1 MILKQRVSTER
12 NKKPGEKVFFLLTRE
27 EQELIEVIREAED
40 PTAAIL
46 AAVQIIRDF
55 LERPLS
61 LKEQEDGIQ
70 KESA

>member
-1 MILKQRVSTER
+1 M
-12 NKKPGEKVFFLLTRE
+12 LTKE
-27 EQELIEVIREAED
+27 EQELIEAIREAKD

-55 LERPLS
+55 LEQPLS
-61 LKEQEDGIQ
+61 LTEQEDEIR

>member
-1 MILKQRVSTER
+1 M
-12 NKKPGEKVFFLLTRE
+12 LTRE
-27 EQELIEVIREAED
+27 EQELLEAIREAKD

-46 AAVQIIRDF
+46 VAVKIIKDF

-61 LKEQEDGIQ
+61 STEQEDEIR

>member
-1 MILKQRVSTER
+1 M
-12 NKKPGEKVFFLLTRE
+12 LTKE
-27 EQELIEVIREAED
+27 EQELIEAIREAKD
-40 PTAAIL
+40 PTAAML
-46 AAVQIIRDF
+46 AAIQIIKDF

>member
-61 LKEQEDGIQ
+61 LKEQEDEIR

>member
-12 NKKPGEKVFFLLTRE
+12 NKKPGEKVFFLLTKE
-27 EQELIEVIREAED
+27 EQELIEVIRAAED

-46 AAVQIIRDF
+46 TAVQIIKDF

-61 LKEQEDGIQ
+61 LREQEDEIQ

>member
-1 MILKQRVSTER
+1 M
-12 NKKPGEKVFFLLTRE
+12 LTKE
-27 EQELIEVIREAED
+27 EQELIEAIRAAED

-46 AAVQIIRDF
+46 AAVQIIKDF

-61 LKEQEDGIQ
+61 LKEQEDEIR

>member
-27 EQELIEVIREAED
+27 EQELIEVIREAKD
-40 PTAAIL
+40 PTAAVL
-46 AAVQIIRDF
+46 TAVQIIRDF

-61 LKEQEDGIQ
+61 LREQEDEIQ